1 VGITVSLITEKLP
14 EKPQNSGAESSRLDQ
29 ANLIAASGELPA
41 LVTLYN
47 DTASG
52 FDPDHSGANPA
63 KGCGLEH
70 LDHISGLKIQLHV
83 REGENCRA
91 NKEGTGQSV
100 VDGFKIGL
108 PILNDQF
115 GRLRLFRTL
124 GTSNA
129 PWRT

>member
-83 REGENCRA
+83 REGKTAGQTR
-91 NKEGTGQSV
+91 KELINLSLMVSRSGCQS
-100 VDGFKIGL
+100 
-108 PILNDQF
+108 
-115 GRLRLFRTL
+115 
-124 GTSNA
+124 
-129 PWRT
+129 